1 MKTDEAAGGMYA
13 VSILYNVS
21 PLVFLCVTHSLP
33 VGKIAK
39 KTV

>member
-1 MKTDEAAGGMYA
+1 MGYISSIALCNKTCITTDGTFG
-13 VSILYNVS
+13 I
-21 PLVFLCVTHSLP
+21 LP

>member
-1 MKTDEAAGGMYA
+1 VEVAYRTIL
-13 VSILYNVS
+13 SIIHAENRRFKVI
-21 PLVFLCVTHSLP
+21 P